1 MENYKKDDINK
12 QHIDEGVEA
21 ADLVITERFLQE
33 LFRSTGTNSFTQ
45 QQLGQ
50 AADISLADLSSLE
63 GDQDRLARKRK
74 IDREYRV
81 RCKEKENQMRC
92 NLGTLEKENRQLQQE
107 NEFLK
112 TNNGLVNQLLQT
124 QSKELD
130 QRRNEIEKLKLENRK
145 QIVLVHTLSDLLVSS
160 SNLRNKHQ
168 HLLTENLALRQN
180 WSMNADILQI
190 VEENARLRL
199 ENRILDAQ
207 NKALCGKIVS
217 DLGNDLVNHPS

>member
-1 MENYKKDDINK
+1 MENNKKDDANK
-12 QHIDEGVEA
+12 QCIDDGVEA

-33 LFRSTGTNSFTQ
+33 LLRSTGTNSFTQ

-50 AADISLADLSSLE
+50 AADISLAELSSLE
-63 GDQDRLARKRK
+63 GDPDRLARKRK

-92 NLGTLEKENRQLQQE
+92 NLGTLEQENRQLQQE

-145 QIVLVHTLSDLLVSS
+145 QIVLVHTLSDLLVSLYC
-160 SNLRNKHQ
+160 N
-168 HLLTENLALRQN
+168 
-180 WSMNADILQI
+180 
-190 VEENARLRL
+190 
-199 ENRILDAQ
+199 
-207 NKALCGKIVS
+207 
-217 DLGNDLVNHPS
+217 